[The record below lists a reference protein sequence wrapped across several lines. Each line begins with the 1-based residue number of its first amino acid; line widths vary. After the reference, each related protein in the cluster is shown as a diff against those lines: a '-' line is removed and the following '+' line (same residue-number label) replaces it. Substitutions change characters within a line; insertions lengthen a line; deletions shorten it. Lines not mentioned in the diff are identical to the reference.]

1 MKKIEAGKNILN
13 NENDNNNGSGK
24 FNNIK
29 KERTKNPDPLLLYLK
44 QISKIKLLTI
54 SEEYELGKEIVNYK
68 NALEEIYSKTPD
80 DNNLILKTKEKLNH
94 SKSRMIRA
102 NLRLVVS
109 IAKKY
114 QYRGLTLLDL
124 IDEGNIGLIEAVER
138 FDYTRG
144 CRFSTYGTW
153 WIKQA
158 IIKALANKG
167 RTIRLPIHML
177 NTIKKCYLVAKQLTK
192 ENGKEP
198 DYHEISKYVNMTPER
213 VEEVMQY
220 SNETSSLDTIIDDG
234 STTKLGDF
242 LRDEKTLS
250 PLETVFQKM
259 LHETM
264 VKILEQLSD
273 REKMIIMLRY
283 GFEGDGPHTLQE
295 TGEILGITR
304 ERVRQI
310 QEKALL
316 KLKKMSI
323 IDDFKKYR

>member
-1 MKKIEAGKNILN
+1 MKNKEMGNIIKTSSK
-13 NENDNNNGSGK
+13 DNN
-24 FNNIK
+24 
-29 KERTKNPDPLLLYLK
+29 KNTDPLLLYLK

-54 SEEYELGKEIVNYK
+54 DEEKEIGKQIILSKRRLEKLK
-68 NALEEIYSKTPD
+68 NDESVTEEEI
-80 DNNLILKTKEKLNH
+80 NNLMDELKAVKN
-94 SKSRMIRA
+94 RMIKA

-114 QYRGLTLLDL
+114 QYRGLSLLDL

-138 FDYTRG
+138 FDYTKG

-158 IIKALANKG
+158 IIKSLANKG

-192 ENGKEP
+192 EYGREP
-198 DYHEISKYVNMTPER
+198 DYKEISDYVNMTPEK
-213 VEEVMQY
+213 VEEVMRY
-220 SNETSSLDTIIDDG
+220 SNETCSLDSIIDEG
-234 STTKLGDF
+234 TATKLGDF
-242 LRDEKTLS
+242 LFDDKSMSPIEEVFKSTLQ
-250 PLETVFQKM
+250 ETI
-259 LHETM
+259 LH
-264 VKILEQLSD
+264 VLEQLST
-273 REKMIIMLRY
+273 REKKIIMLRY

-310 QEKALL
+310 QEKTLI

-323 IDDFKKYR
+323 IEDFKKYR